1 MTNEELKKLLT
12 PDAPSVRKC
21 ERCGQDIEV
30 KWESMI
36 THITMHAREDMRKE
50 VEEATKNA
58 EPIQSL
64 KDLLNSKV

>member
-1 MTNEELKKLLT
+1 
-12 PDAPSVRKC
+12 
-21 ERCGQDIEV
+21 
-30 KWESMI
+30 
-36 THITMHAREDMRKE
+36 MHAREDMRKE